1 MKKIVLALLVLATV
15 LVSLPQ
21 LFAAPGDLGNVVVHF
36 KKWDSDYTDLGSHG
50 WGEAGKWEA
59 KATHDGLDEF
69 GAKFVFNDL
78 PEVAPENT
86 DTFGFIA
93 VKRPGGGEPDWNNGK
108 YTGDIFI
115 PKTIVKGGQTVHV
128 YVVQGNANS
137 SASDPRYF
145 VADPAKYNMLLVYFD
160 PSGSYEEKLG
170 IHHWS
175 GWDLPGAEW
184 NAPLQ
189 VFTTG
194 GNTATGSQVK
204 VAMLSADPTEA
215 NLAPDAGF
223 LIYFGEGDNSKKT
236 GDVKLLNSLGYEA
249 ASTVEKPHVVGSTG
263 FAYVYSN
270 GNGYTGG
277 ENVFYGNANYDDFAF
292 NAFSFRLLPLTV
304 DSTSGAMSGTHA
316 VKPTQIIVKTSAQVA
331 NPVAAEDV
339 DTEAEET
346 AAIAV
351 VKGWWSVKEKTGE
364 DTYAATGLTIDRVDF
379 ALNNTAVGDFVIVLA
394 EATKLDITK
403 EYALFF
409 DDGVNT
415 AQIAVS
421 MDTEKPVIT
430 FPLLPESK
438 IIEVAWGQPFNLADF
453 PLYAATDNRDGDLTR
468 KVFVPA
474 GSNAILDTRVE
485 ADYTIMLQVEDD
497 WGNVTTETFI
507 FRVVKPSA

>member
-36 KKWDSDYTDLGSHG
+36 KKWDGDYTDLGSYG
-50 WGEAGKWEA
+50 WGEAGKWES
-59 KATHDGLDEF
+59 KTVHDGLDDF
-69 GAKFVFNDL
+69 GAKFEFNGL

-93 VKRPGGGEPDWNNGK
+93 VKRPAGGDPDWDNGK
-108 YTGDIFI
+108 YTGDILI
-115 PKTIVKGGQTVHV
+115 PKTIVKGGTTVHV
-128 YVVQGNANS
+128 YVFQGNADTS
-137 SASDPRYF
+137 VDDPRYF
-145 VADPAKYNMLLVYFD
+145 VADPAKFNMLLVYFD

-170 IHHWS
+170 IYHWN

-184 NAPLQ
+184 NSPLEIL
-189 VFTTG
+189 TTG
-194 GNTATGSQVK
+194 GNTSTGAQVK
-204 VAMLSADPTEA
+204 VAMLSANPTEE
-215 NLAPDAGF
+215 NKAPDAGF
-223 LIYFGEGDNSKKT
+223 LIYFGQGDDSKKT
-236 GDVKLLNSLGYEA
+236 GDVKLLNSLGYTAE
-249 ASTVEKPHVVGSTG
+249 STHVVGATG

-277 ENVFYGNANYDDFAF
+277 ANVFYGNENYDDYAL
-292 NAFSFRLLPLTV
+292 NAFSFRLLPLVV

-316 VKPTQIIVKTSAQVA
+316 VKPTQIIVKTSSKLA
-331 NPVAAEDV
+331 NPVAHEDV

-346 AAIAV
+346 AAMDV

-364 DTYAATGLTIDRVDF
+364 DTYAATGLTIERVDF
-379 ALNNTAVGDFVIVLA
+379 ALNNTAIGDFVVVLA
-394 EATKLDITK
+394 EASKLDITK

-415 AQIAVS
+415 ASIAVD
-421 MDTEKPVIT
+421 MDTEAPVVT
-430 FPLLPESK
+430 FPLLPENK

-468 KVFVPA
+468 KVFVPS

-485 ADYTIMLQVEDD
+485 ADYTIKLQVEDS